1 MKWYCSVLHM
11 NTVTAGRL
19 NLVGEEV
26 EIHQLAALGISLCT
40 ALKGG
45 AATAG
50 TSSPG
55 GTNQPCT
62 AGSIPLLSAFI
73 VGMLGRRRALS
84 GGTPRAMLYI
94 QYSGL
99 SQHCSLLCM
108 LCSSVFLFFLH
119 VSTTSY
125 FIIIPRRLYN
135 KHILLYTRKFYF

>member
-1 MKWYCSVLHM
+1 MKWYCSALYM
-11 NTVTAGRL
+11 NTITAGRL

-26 EIHQLAALGISLCT
+26 EIQQLAAPGISLCT
-40 ALKGG
+40 ALKDG

-94 QYSGL
+94 QASPNIVF
-99 SQHCSLLCM
+99 
-108 LCSSVFLFFLH
+108 SSVCCVLPF
-119 VSTTSY
+119 SY
-125 FIIIPRRLYN
+125 FFCTYLPLVT
-135 KHILLYTRKFYF
+135 LL